1 MSSNSGFSLCRRNP
15 QTRIFPKWL
24 AGGSSERVEYIKGK
38 IRKRKK
44 KIKMNILPSMY
55 RKHLQ
60 NSHLI
65 HTHCNSSQQSNSIS
79 NSPDPSPQGHD
90 DSPRMREHSVS
101 WLVVVVTGTLVGV
114 VHVAQA
120 HLLSASWELPVKLF
134 AHTPTRGPV
143 GQNWGAQKSF
153 GVLGELV
160 EEVVLLLEALQKFL
174 PLLPL
179 LSFPR
184 PPSLPVSASRDSRSL
199 VVGCISNSQT
209 RIAAVHRTSG
219 ERYVDDAVVRCIQT
233 SSWDY

>member
-1 MSSNSGFSLCRRNP
+1 MS
-15 QTRIFPKWL
+15 
-24 AGGSSERVEYIKGK
+24 
-38 IRKRKK
+38 
-44 KIKMNILPSMY
+44 
-55 RKHLQ
+55 
-60 NSHLI
+60 
-65 HTHCNSSQQSNSIS
+65 
-79 NSPDPSPQGHD
+79 
-90 DSPRMREHSVS
+90 
-101 WLVVVVTGTLVGV
+101 GTLVEV

-120 HLLSASWELPVKLF
+120 HLLFVSWELPVKLF

-160 EEVVLLLEALQKFL
+160 EEVVLLLLEALQKSL

-184 PPSLPVSASRDSRSL
+184 PPSPPVSASRDSRSL
-199 VVGCISNSQT
+199 VVGCISNSQM